1 MLFVNSFYAT
11 FGEFMTLLERIKFL
25 AKQKNTNIKNI
36 ELVLG
41 LGNGTMRR
49 WDNSPPSADKL
60 LKVAN
65 LLSTTM
71 DYLMTGND
79 LSSQILTLEDEEW
92 LSLIH
97 QLPSKAQYEFRGE
110 LKGYIKRINEES
122 VAADKPLKKTG
133 TTNTGK

>member
-1 MLFVNSFYAT
+1 
-11 FGEFMTLLERIKFL
+11 MTLLERIKFL

-65 LLSTTM
+65 LLNTTM
-71 DYLMTGND
+71 DYLMTGNA

-133 TTNTGK
+133 TTNMGK

>member
-1 MLFVNSFYAT
+1 
-11 FGEFMTLLERIKFL
+11 MTLLERIKFL